1 MRARSIVAT
10 AVALLAAPTTASAQ
24 SISLPGQCFY
34 EGQKVQ
40 VSGTGFSP
48 ASNFEYI
55 DLRGRLGT
63 WIPAPVDANGNLFGE
78 GEAPDIQ
85 SRLVKDEVAY
95 WSSNPAV
102 AFPFKVMRLDLR
114 ASPPLRPRRRS
125 KLSLAG
131 LPSGQPV
138 YAHYRRGG
146 RKVADVRW
154 GVAQAPC
161 GTLTTRRRGI
171 PGRNPRRGRWLLQLD
186 ASPRYDP
193 LTEPRIVERFRVRR
207 R

>member
-1 MRARSIVAT
+1 MRKRPIVAT
-10 AVALLAAPTTASAQ
+10 ALALLAAPSAASAQ

-34 EGQKVQ
+34 QGQKVQ
-40 VSGTGFSP
+40 ITGAGFFDRPTSL
-48 ASNFEYI
+48 EI
-55 DLRGRLGT
+55 IELRGRLGNWT
-63 WIPAPVDANGNLFGE
+63 PAEVDRNGNLFA
-78 GEAPDIQ
+78 EAVVPEIEPA
-85 SRLVKDEVAY
+85 LVKDQLAY
-95 WSSNPAV
+95 WRENPAV
-102 AFPFKVMRLDLR
+102 AYPFKVMRLDLR
-114 ASPPLRPRRRS
+114 ASPPLRPGRRS

-131 LPSGQPV
+131 LPSGRPV

-154 GVAQAPC
+154 GVAQPPC
-161 GTLTTRRRGI
+161 GTLTTKRRGI

-207 R
+207 